1 MINKHKITKF
11 FLTNNTMNIKPDK
24 TELLNNYTSYL
35 NSKKTTFHIKK
46 FDNKLKRNIFL
57 LDPKMNYSYLT
68 NKNKK
73 YDYYKKLFKT
83 VDKSNNSNNYY
94 TIESQTTRLPNII
107 STSYHKS
114 MFSDVT
120 NYISKKNENK
130 KNLVIK
136 FQDIEKPIKTRN
148 KTDLLNDID
157 LIHKSYKNKTKISF
171 SNTNDDIE
179 NNEDEIYSKTSSSE
193 IAMDYNNESN
203 TNFARINSIIKK
215 TNLEEIRDI
224 VLPEMKQIY
233 DNLGY
238 INLKFYTPKTLIR
251 IKNLSEIF
259 NQNHSQKI
267 HELKTNFL
275 ISQEIKE
282 YKKDMNRIKNAVNDK
297 RTKEEIEE
305 ANDFFFDEDLKE
317 TKLKRLIKNFLGAKD
332 NKLNQLQFG
341 REPFFENFENKVNF
355 IYDINQI
362 PNIKNNF
369 IDLSSKINNLN
380 EYKNVI
386 DYGINNYLCTVRF
399 NIQKNKDEKYFM
411 LNNPIEYRK
420 KEKLKK
426 KEMESKYKKNRKNI
440 DDDNYLKNKEE
451 EDKYSVIYILENFFR
466 HKFLKYNNIG
476 FTNEKI
482 KSIIYKQK

>member
-1 MINKHKITKF
+1 MINKQKISKF
-11 FLTNNTMNIKPDK
+11 FLANNTMKIKPHK
-24 TELLNNYTSYL
+24 TELLYNYNSYL
-35 NSKKTTFHIKK
+35 NSTKTTFHIKK
-46 FDNKLKRNIFL
+46 FDNKIKKNL
-57 LDPKMNYSYLT
+57 LLIDPKINYSYLR

-73 YDYYKKLFKT
+73 LDYFKT
-83 VDKSNNSNNYY
+83 FDKSNNFNNYY
-94 TIESQTTRLPNII
+94 SIESQTTRLPNII
-107 STSYHKS
+107 STTYHKS

-120 NYISKKNENK
+120 NYIPKKNEKK

-136 FQDIEKPIKTRN
+136 FQDIDKPLKTRN
-148 KTDLLNDID
+148 KTDLLNNID
-157 LIHKSYKNKTKISF
+157 LIHNSYKNENKFSF
-171 SNTNDDIE
+171 NSSKDEIE
-179 NNEDEIYSKTSSSE
+179 NNEEEIFSNTSSSE
-193 IAMDYNNESN
+193 IEMDYNNESQS
-203 TNFARINSIIKK
+203 NFAKINSIIKK

-305 ANDFFFDEDLKE
+305 ADDIFFDEDLKE
-317 TKLKRLIKNFLGAKD
+317 IKLKRLIKNFLGAKD

-399 NIQKNKDEKYFM
+399 NIQKNKDDKDFM
-411 LNNPIEYRK
+411 INNPIEYRK
-420 KEKLKK
+420 KEKLKQ
-426 KEMESKYKKNRKNI
+426 KENEIYKKKKMKNI
-440 DDDNYLKNKEE
+440 DNDNYLKNREE
-451 EDKYSVIYILENFFR
+451 EDKYSIIYILENFFR
-466 HKFLKYNNIG
+466 HKILKYNNIG
-476 FTNEKI
+476 FTSDKI